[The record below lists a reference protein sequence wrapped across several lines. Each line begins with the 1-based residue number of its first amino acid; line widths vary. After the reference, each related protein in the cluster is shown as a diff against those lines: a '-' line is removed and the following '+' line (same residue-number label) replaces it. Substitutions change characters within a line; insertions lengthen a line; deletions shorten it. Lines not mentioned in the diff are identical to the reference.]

1 MFLLSFIATISHT
14 KKGVLSV
21 VCSVLGH
28 PPQIRPLSLVEDT
41 VECKSY
47 LVLIATIYDF
57 IWDNSEKRR
66 QGELRGHRGQRRPL
80 TQTKFGSESAFLFQN
95 HFKSKHLLWLQS
107 LHINMRHNNY
117 YCWCPPLNLMNL
129 VRPIRTTLHWRAG
142 QIGETLQTVSR

>member
-57 IWDNSEKRR
+57 ILKKEGRANFEVTEVK
-66 QGELRGHRGQRRPL
+66 GGHWLKQNLGL
-80 TQTKFGSESAFLFQN
+80 KLVFYVKSAFLFQN
-95 HFKSKHLLWLQS
+95 HLKSKHLLWLHMILIWGIILLSVSS
-107 LHINMRHNNY
+107 LE
-117 YCWCPPLNLMNL
+117 LNELSEANTYNTAL
-129 VRPIRTTLHWRAG
+129 
-142 QIGETLQTVSR
+142 ESRSNRGNFANSK